1 MSVFAFSSEVLFSL
15 TAGGFI
21 CCWSLCC
28 TSGASVMVH
37 NDDSLFAMGSGESV
51 SSSICAPVSSTENK
65 KGKIC
70 L

>member
-1 MSVFAFSSEVLFSL
+1 MSVFPFSSEVLFSL
-15 TAGGFI
+15 TTDGFI

-28 TSGASVMVH
+28 TSVASVMVH
-37 NDDSLFAMGSGESV
+37 NDDSLFAIGNEESV
-51 SSSICAPVSSTENK
+51 SSSICAPVSSTVNK